1 MAILTSNSLNL
12 HLFDLNPEKEKAIE
26 AFAKQRNIKG
36 MGRVPFWK
44 KIY

>member
-12 HLFDLNPEKEKAIE
+12 HLFDLYPEEEKAIE

-36 MGRVPFWK
+36 IGRAPF
-44 KIY
+44 